1 MKDFREFLLN
11 LMLEI
16 NFFCLNQELKQK
28 LLLLNILRPI
38 IFNLKAIISYLFIL
52 LYLCILLL
60 ISSYFVKQ

>member
-1 MKDFREFLLN
+1 MKDFREFLIN

-28 LLLLNILRPI
+28 LILLNILGPI

-52 LYLCILLL
+52 LSLYFIINKFVLC
-60 ISSYFVKQ
+60 